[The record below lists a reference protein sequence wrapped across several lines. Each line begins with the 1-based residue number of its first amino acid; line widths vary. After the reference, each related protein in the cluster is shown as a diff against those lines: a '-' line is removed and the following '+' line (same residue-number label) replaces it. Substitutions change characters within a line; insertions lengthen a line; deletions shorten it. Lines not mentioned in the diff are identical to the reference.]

1 MAHLALHVYF
11 WGDAETTR
19 LRTDCL
25 GPAAGALRD
34 DGLLERF
41 WFTVFDARGPHVFAV
56 LGVPDAAA
64 GEVRRRLGE
73 RLDAY
78 QAQHPSTAPL
88 TAEEVERRHAECR
101 GKQLSVLDA
110 GPGIAPNNSYRM
122 ADHPSTGYPF
132 ACGAG
137 VADEDELW
145 RLVQDVALW
154 AIDQR
159 RAGTAT
165 AGAVRWIAWMDR
177 ALARAG
183 ADPAELW
190 RYHAQTLL
198 MPLEERLREDE
209 AGVLASLPGAVGE
222 RNRAA
227 FGRVWDQASPPASC
241 ERLAEIALADDGR
254 TAEAKRQLVREL
266 NHCTLAQLG
275 QPVRHHV
282 PLILYAWQRS
292 LQPQPA

>member
-1 MAHLALHVYF
+1 MVHLALHVYF

-19 LRTDCL
+19 LLTDCL
-25 GPAAGALRD
+25 GPAARALRD
-34 DGLLERF
+34 DGVLERF
-41 WFTVFDARGPHVFAV
+41 WFTVFDARGPHVLALFGAA
-56 LGVPDAAA
+56 PADA
-64 GEVRRRLGE
+64 EQVRRRLAA

-78 QAQHPSTAPL
+78 LGEHPSTAPL
-88 TAEEVERRHAECR
+88 SAEEVERRHAECR
-101 GKQLSVLDA
+101 GKQLSVIDA
-110 GPGIAPNNSYRM
+110 EPGMAPNNSYRM
-122 ADHPSTGYPF
+122 AAHPPDGYPF
-132 ACGAG
+132 ASGAG
-137 VADEDELW
+137 VAAADELW

-165 AGAVRWIAWMDR
+165 GAAVRWMAWMDR
-177 ALARAG
+177 ALAEAG

-198 MPLEERLREDE
+198 PPLAERLRDDE

-227 FGRVWDQASPPASC
+227 FGRVWDDPSPPDGPR
-241 ERLAEIALADDGR
+241 RLAQIALADDGR
-254 TAEAKRQLVREL
+254 TAEQKRQLVREI